1 MKDFP
6 IYKTLISEAE
16 KSLSEE
22 LLWDGRDSAFHSFL
36 SAGFPGND
44 LEKWRNTPLDGILT
58 KSYDYI
64 ANTEPINNININQV
78 FKCEIHHFDTYMFTL
93 YNGAY
98 LYNQQP
104 LGEIGQGVIAGSL
117 RLAFRQYPEL
127 FNQYFGSASE
137 VGLNGLVA
145 LNNALATSG
154 FFIYVPD
161 NVVVEKAVQLV
172 NLVDTKLKPFIQ
184 TRNLVILGKNAQ
196 LTFLQCDDSIN
207 DTDSFLNSVSEFHI
221 GEGSK
226 LELYK
231 LQNKDNESVL
241 INTSFFNLK
250 KNSALHSNTITYNGG
265 TVRNESIVN
274 LDGEGAH
281 ADIAGLYLVDK
292 KQHVD
297 NQVLIRH
304 NVPHCTSN
312 ELFKGILDDEATV
325 AFNGHIIVAPGAQK
339 TEAYQSNKNILLTN
353 DAHVVTKPFLEIYA
367 DDVKCSHGATV
378 GQLDDEALFYIK
390 QRGICEKNAKL
401 LLMYAFADEIVQ
413 KVEIE
418 SLRTRTADMVS
429 RRLKGELHVCDQ
441 CILHCSEKDIPA
453 FEIDESKI

>member
-6 IYKTLISEAE
+6 IYKTIIAEAE
-16 KSLSEE
+16 STLANET
-22 LLWDGRDSAFHSFL
+22 LWEGRDTAYHSFL
-36 SAGFPGND
+36 SAGFPENT
-44 LEKWRNTPLDGILT
+44 LEKWRNTPLEGILNRT
-58 KSYDYI
+58 YDFI
-64 ANTEPINNININQV
+64 SNTEPVNDVDVNEI
-78 FKCEIHHFDTYMFTL
+78 FRCEIHHFDTYMFTL

-98 LYNQQP
+98 LYNQQV
-104 LGEIGQGVIAGSL
+104 IGDIGNGVIAGSL
-117 RLAFRQYPEL
+117 RMAYRQYPEL
-127 FNQYFGSASE
+127 FGTYFNHAAE
-137 VGLNGLVA
+137 HGLNGLVS
-145 LNNALATSG
+145 LNSALATSG

-161 NVVVEKAVQLV
+161 NVIVEKAVQLV
-172 NLVDTKLKPFIQ
+172 NLVDTKLNPFIQ
-184 TRNLVILGKNAQ
+184 TRNLIILGKNAK

-207 DTDSFLNSVSEFHI
+207 DTNSFLNSVSEFHI

-231 LQNKDNESVL
+231 LQNKDNSSVL
-241 INTSFFNLK
+241 INTAFFNLK
-250 KNSALHSNTITYNGG
+250 RNATLLNNTITYNGG
-265 TVRNESIVN
+265 TVRNENIVN

-281 ADIAGLYLVDK
+281 ADISGLYLVDK

-378 GQLDDEALFYIK
+378 GQLNNEALFYIK

-418 SLRTRTADMVS
+418 SLRSRTADMVS

-441 CILHCSEKDIPA
+441 CILHCNNVDIPG
-453 FEIDESKI
+453 FEIDESKL

>member
-1 MKDFP
+1 MKEYP
-6 IYKTLISEAE
+6 IYKKIIDRADE
-16 KSLSEE
+16 SLRNAP
-22 LLWDGRDSAFHSFL
+22 LWQGRDAAYHSFL
-36 SAGFPGND
+36 SNGFPNSE
-44 LEKWRNTPLDGILT
+44 LEKWKNTPLEQFLKLD
-58 KSYDYI
+58 YDYI
-64 ANTEPINNININQV
+64 QTNEPNNKIDINKV
-78 FKCEIHHFDTYMFTL
+78 FQCEIHHFDTFMFSI

-98 LYNQQP
+98 LYQHQAIND
-104 LGEIGQGVIAGSL
+104 IGQGVIAGSIG
-117 RLAFRQYPEL
+117 LAYEKHPEI
-127 FNQYFGSASE
+127 FEKYFGKAIE
-137 VGLNGLVA
+137 TGHNGLVS
-145 LNNALATSG
+145 LNAALATSG

-161 NVVVEKAVQLV
+161 NVIVEKAVQLV
-172 NLVDTKLKPFIQ
+172 NLIDSPHHPFIQ
-184 TRNLVILGKNAQ
+184 SRNLIILGKNAK
-196 LTFLQCDDSIN
+196 LTFLQCDDSLN
-207 DTDSFLNSVSEFHI
+207 DQQSFLNSVSEFI
-221 GEGSK
+221 IEEGSK

-231 LQNKDNESVL
+231 LQNKDNSSVL
-241 INTSFFNLK
+241 INTSFFNIHRNATLL
-250 KNSALHSNTITYNGG
+250 NNTITYNGG
-265 TVRNESIVN
+265 TVRNENIVN

-281 ADIAGLYLVDK
+281 ADVSGLYLVDK

-312 ELFKGILDDEATV
+312 ELFKGILDDQATV

-353 DAHVVTKPFLEIYA
+353 DAHVFAKPFLEIYA

-378 GQLDDEALFYIK
+378 GQLDLEALFYIK

-418 SLRTRTADMVS
+418 SLRNRTSDMVS

-441 CILHCSEKDIPA
+441 CILHCSDSEFPV